1 MLTRLHRDPTTHKL
15 FRPSSAT
22 HCQWTQHE
30 TAISSGT
37 KGGWAE
43 AKAQWKVRGKS
54 TDNHKLFR
62 CQRAIGY
69 DAHVLRLHWFSS
81 TGTPSE
87 SWEKQLVA
95 VAPDH
100 SSDDE
105 PNPEQMAENQEKTQL
120 LAQFR
125 AEQQQQQQQQQE
137 SFIIP
142 ASVSLSGK
150 DCLHEFKGE
159 LLVDCLHEFKAELLV
174 DEMMDDW
181 VSPSPLSGISLCIS
195 LPL

>member
-1 MLTRLHRDPTTHKL
+1 MR
-15 FRPSSAT
+15 AT
-22 HCQWTQHE
+22 LE
-30 TAISSGT
+30 LGVGENS
-37 KGGWAE
+37 
-43 AKAQWKVRGKS
+43 
-54 TDNHKLFR
+54 
-62 CQRAIGY
+62 
-69 DAHVLRLHWFSS
+69 VLRLHWFSS

-87 SWEKQLVA
+87 SWEKPLNEVA
-95 VAPDH
+95 AAPDH
-100 SSDDE
+100 EWSDDE
-105 PNPEQMAENQEKTQL
+105 PNPEQVAENQEKTQL

-181 VSPSPLSGISLCIS
+181 VSPSPSLVFHSVSLSLSEWVRACVCVFLCVRVCGGSVSVAS
-195 LPL
+195 LP

>member
-1 MLTRLHRDPTTHKL
+1 MTEAGEDSLEQTLQCVTGGVTVQGGEGEWEGMR
-15 FRPSSAT
+15 AT
-22 HCQWTQHE
+22 LE
-30 TAISSGT
+30 LG
-37 KGGWAE
+37 
-43 AKAQWKVRGKS
+43 V
-54 TDNHKLFR
+54 
-62 CQRAIGY
+62 GY

-95 VAPDH
+95 AAPDH

-105 PNPEQMAENQEKTQL
+105 PNPEQVAENQEKTQL
-120 LAQFR
+120 LEQFR
-125 AEQQQQQQQQQE
+125 AEQQQQQQQQE